1 MKIND
6 TEIWKDV
13 LGYEGKYEVS
23 TLGNV
28 RRNGKLLKQLTNRQ
42 RGDYK
47 LVGLCGKKH
56 RVHRLVGQ
64 SFIDNPNNKPEI
76 NHINGLKW
84 DNRVEN
90 LEWVTKKENVV
101 HSVEIGLKGR
111 KQLKLNQKFS
121 SNIINEIKK
130 LIDNK
135 VKYRVISEKYN
146 VSTGYITQLK
156 KNNRRIYG

>member
-1 MKIND
+1 MKIKEL
-6 TEIWKDV
+6 EIWKDV

-47 LVGLCGKKH
+47 IVGLCGKKH
-56 RVHRLVGQ
+56 KVHRLVGIT
-64 SFIDNPNNKPEI
+64 FIANTENKPEI

-84 DNRVEN
+84 DNRIEN
-90 LEWVTKKENVV
+90 LEWVTRKENVQHAV
-101 HSVEIGLKGR
+101 KTGLMGGKE
-111 KQLKLNQKFS
+111 LKLNQKFS
-121 SNIINEIKK
+121 SDIINEIKK

-135 VKYRVISEKYN
+135 IKYRIISEKYN